1 MVDNITNLLPIPL
14 LEDMKTHL
22 RSVQEAEELKHA
34 QNKELE
40 LIRAKTEAVRTAQA
54 ALVENRRN
62 LPYNERGVTAEEITA
77 YADTLLTYISQE

>member
-54 ALVENRRN
+54 ALVENRRTY
-62 LPYNERGVTAEEITA
+62 LTMKEVLQLKK
-77 YADTLLTYISQE
+77 LLHMQILC